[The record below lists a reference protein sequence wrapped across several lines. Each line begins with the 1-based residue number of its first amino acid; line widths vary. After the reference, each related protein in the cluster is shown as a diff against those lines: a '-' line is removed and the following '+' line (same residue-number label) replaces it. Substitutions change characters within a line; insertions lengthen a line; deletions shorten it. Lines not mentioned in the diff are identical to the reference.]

1 MMRILRVSTS
11 VFLALLISSTGC
23 KVKQGESDL
32 RSDLQENYNLQE
44 MVNGFKWG
52 KGLNAT
58 SLKGMKAIL
67 RKEKSIV
74 IPIGNSG
81 ALYTPEF
88 GEIAMKVLEG
98 MPSGGAW
105 LFDFNTEAKK
115 FDKASDKIYPDINSL
130 AAEVAS
136 KSKTYGMTTQ
146 KALESEYEP
155 KVLEAFKAPSNR
167 PVAVSLVDDWDTGFH
182 RELADWAKEVRTRE
196 FHVVIIGGGE
206 ISQTQGQSWIDAA
219 KDQSN
224 IFLTL
229 EIGAQSGNPKKH
241 YNASARLLKDNYA
254 SLKKVYN
261 AKRLVIVKE
270 GRGLTS
276 FPSER
281 EIEELIPA
289 DPAK

>member
-1 MMRILRVSTS
+1 MVRMLVTSASIILT
-11 VFLALLISSTGC
+11 ALIAITGC
-23 KVKQGESDL
+23 KVNQGESEL
-32 RSDLQENYNLQE
+32 RSDMQENDNLQE

-58 SLKGMKAIL
+58 SLKRMQVLL
-67 RKEKSIV
+67 RKEKNIV

-81 ALYTPEF
+81 ALYTPES
-88 GEIAMKVLEG
+88 GEQAKKVLEG
-98 MPSGGAW
+98 VPSDGAW
-105 LFDFNTEAKK
+105 LLDFNTEAKK

-130 AAEVAS
+130 VSEVAS
-136 KSKTYGMTTQ
+136 QSRMFGMTTQ

-155 KVLEAFKAPSNR
+155 NVLKAFKAPSNR

-182 RELADWAKEVRTRE
+182 SELADWAREVRSQE
-196 FHVVIIGGGE
+196 FHVVIIGGGK
-206 ISQTQGQSWIDAA
+206 ISKNQGQSWIDVA

-229 EIGAQSGNPKKH
+229 EIGVQSGNPQKH

-270 GRGLTS
+270 GRRLTS